1 MSPTFVSAWVIT
13 LTPPGEIS
21 PVLFCPARLMPA
33 MPAIRSLAPASTQK
47 RNCARLQDEDAC
59 LLEAFAAGDQ
69 RAAQKLIER
78 LSPRVLSQALRLLG
92 TRAEAED
99 ITQEAMLRL
108 WRAAPTWQARA
119 KVSTWLYRVTAN
131 LCLDRLRGRR
141 NSVPFDAVP
150 GEMTAGD
157 PSIIASLQQEA
168 RLDAL
173 RRALAEL
180 PERQA
185 LAVSLRFLEGL
196 GNPEIATIMDI
207 GVEAV
212 ESLTA
217 RGKRALSAA
226 LSSQKEALGYADE

>member
-1 MSPTFVSAWVIT
+1 
-13 LTPPGEIS
+13 
-21 PVLFCPARLMPA
+21 MPA
-33 MPAIRSLAPASTQK
+33 MPAIRSLAPASTEK

-59 LLEAFAAGDQ
+59 LLEAFAAGDN

-185 LAVSLRFLEGL
+185 LAVSLRFIEGL
-196 GNPEIATIMDI
+196 GNPEIAAIMDI

>member
-1 MSPTFVSAWVIT
+1 
-13 LTPPGEIS
+13 
-21 PVLFCPARLMPA
+21 MPA
-33 MPAIRSLAPASTQK
+33 MPAIRSLAPASTEK

-59 LLEAFAAGDQ
+59 LLEAFAAGDN

-108 WRAAPTWQARA
+108 WRAAPTWQPRAR
-119 KVSTWLYRVTAN
+119 VSTWLYRVTAN
-131 LCLDRLRGRR
+131 LCLDRLRTTGR
-141 NSVPFDAVP
+141 NVVPIDAIP
-150 GEMTAGD
+150 GEICATD
-157 PSIIASLQQEA
+157 PAILPRLQQEA
-168 RLDAL
+168 RLNAL
-173 RRALAEL
+173 RRGLAEL

>member
-1 MSPTFVSAWVIT
+1 M
-13 LTPPGEIS
+13 
-21 PVLFCPARLMPA
+21 
-33 MPAIRSLAPASTQK
+33 
-47 RNCARLQDEDAC
+47 QDEDAC

-92 TRAEAED
+92 TRTEAED

-108 WRAAPTWQARA
+108 WRAAPTWQPWA

-185 LAVSLRFLEGL
+185 LAVSLRFIEGL
-196 GNPEIATIMDI
+196 GNPEIAAIMDI

>member
-1 MSPTFVSAWVIT
+1 MLPGAIKPAWPCLQRPAGMLERLMLART
-13 LTPPGEIS
+13 LTE
-21 PVLFCPARLMPA
+21 
-33 MPAIRSLAPASTQK
+33 K
-47 RNCARLQDEDAC
+47 RTRARLQDEETC
-59 LLEAFAAGDQ
+59 LLEAFAAGDD
-69 RAAQKLIER
+69 RAAQRLIER
-78 LSPRVLSQALRLLG
+78 SSPRVLSQALRLLG
-92 TRAEAED
+92 NRSEAED

-108 WRAAPTWQARA
+108 WRAAPTWETRA

-131 LCLDRLRGRR
+131 LCLDRLRARR
-141 NSVPFDAVP
+141 HSVPIDGVS
-150 GEMTAGD
+150 GEIGATD
-157 PSIIASLQQEA
+157 PTIIARLQQEA
-168 RLDAL
+168 RLNAL

-196 GNPEIATIMDI
+196 GNPEIAAIMGI

-217 RGKRALSAA
+217 RGKRALSSA